1 MYLGISLLKKC
12 FKFQIDAKI
21 QIFSHRI
28 LVSDYNLDLGSDL
41 QHCHALLYKHLEHP
55 LNLLDPDS
63 KIQKH
68 PLHDSDYLLQLDG
81 IRNHI

>member
-28 LVSDYNLDLGSDL
+28 LVNDYKTLYLCSDYTFVLIERTTNIN
-41 QHCHALLYKHLEHP
+41 Q
-55 LNLLDPDS
+55 
-63 KIQKH
+63 
-68 PLHDSDYLLQLDG
+68 
-81 IRNHI
+81 